1 MIQALRYLGQKHID
15 DTVIRTLQRTLRDQ
29 DKERLLK
36 DIAYA
41 PAWVG
46 KHLRKIAKGEA

>member
-1 MIQALRYLGQKHID
+1 VDDAVIQ
-15 DTVIRTLQRTLRDQ
+15 TLQRKLNDQ
-29 DKERLLK
+29 DKKRLIK

-46 KHLRKIAKGEA
+46 KHLREIAQGEA